1 MTDTKDTKPNR
12 PRRMAR
18 EPQPEA
24 PNGAA
29 HEVSPT
35 APNAE
40 EPSATS
46 KTKAGL
52 VEELLVRADGASLG
66 ELCQATGWQPHSAR
80 AFLTGLRKKGKA
92 LERAKREDKTTFYK
106 LVAAEVG

>member
-18 EPQPEA
+18 EPRPEA

-29 HEVSPT
+29 HEDSPT
-35 APNAE
+35 APDAE
-40 EPSATS
+40 EPSATP
-46 KTKAGL
+46 KTKAGM

-92 LERAKREDKTTFYK
+92 LERAKREDETTFYK

>member
-1 MTDTKDTKPNR
+1 MTDTKSTRPNR
-12 PRRMAR
+12 SRRMAR

-29 HEVSPT
+29 HKDNPT

-40 EPSATS
+40 EPLATP

-92 LERAKREDKTTFYK
+92 LERAQREDETTFYK
-106 LVAAEVG
+106 LAAAEVG